1 MDILG
6 AMRIFREVGH
16 SNSFT
21 KASKKLGLTPSG
33 VSKQIAT
40 IESELGV
47 ALLARSTRKVA
58 LTEIGEA
65 YLSHCE
71 RILEDVDSTHRN
83 LKELQETP
91 SGLLRVNSTTSFG
104 RSLLSPILS
113 AFSIKYPQIKLEVLL
128 SDRISDIIEEKF
140 DVVIRAG
147 KFDESSF
154 LAKKLIPLRRGFY
167 ASPKYIQTHHEPKK
181 ASDLE
186 SLNYLS
192 FSFTSQFD
200 DSWNLKND
208 RRNAKINLR
217 GNFRSDDLNVIKQLA
232 IDGAG
237 FAIFTPWFVEEELR
251 KKQLVRILPDW
262 EPTLSATSNTLIY
275 LLYPHVSVVPLKT
288 RVFVDFVSQ
297 NLNYTDRK

>member
-21 KASKKLGLTPSG
+21 KAAKKLGLTPSG

-47 ALLARSTRKVA
+47 ALLTRSTRKVA

-65 YLSHCE
+65 YLNHCE
-71 RILEDVDSTHRN
+71 RILEDVDATHSN
-83 LKELQETP
+83 LKDLQEIP
-91 SGLLRVNSTTSFG
+91 SGLLRVSSTTSFG
-104 RSLLSPILS
+104 RTLLSPILS
-113 AFSIKYPQIKLEVLL
+113 AFSMKYPKIKLEVLL
-128 SDRISDIIEEKF
+128 SDKISDIIEEKF

-154 LAKKLIPLRRGFY
+154 LAKKLMPLQRGFY
-167 ASPKYIQTHHEPKK
+167 ASPKYIQAHFEPKK

-186 SLNYLS
+186 RLNYLS
-192 FSFTSQFD
+192 FSMTSQFD
-200 DSWNLKND
+200 DSWNLKSD
-208 RRNAKINLR
+208 RRNAKVNLR

-237 FAIFTPWFVEEELR
+237 FAIFAPWFVEEELR
-251 KKQLVRILPDW
+251 KKQLIRVLPDW
-262 EPTLSATSNTLIY
+262 EPTLSATSSTLIY
-275 LLYPHVSVVPLKT
+275 LLYPNVSVIPLKT

-297 NLNYTDRK
+297 NLS

>member
-6 AMRIFREVGH
+6 AMRIFKEVGH
-16 SNSFT
+16 VKSFT
-21 KASKKLGLTPSG
+21 NASKKLGLTPSG

-47 ALLARSTRKVA
+47 ALVTRSTRKVA

-71 RILEDVDSTHRN
+71 RILEDVDATHRN
-83 LKELQETP
+83 LKELQQTP

-104 RSLLSPILS
+104 RTLLSPILS
-113 AFSIKYPQIKLEVLL
+113 AFSKKYPQIKLEVLL
-128 SDRISDIIEEKF
+128 SDKMSDIIEEKF

-147 KFDESSF
+147 KFDESSY
-154 LAKKLIPLRRGFY
+154 LAKKLIPLHRGFY
-167 ASPKYIQTHHEPKK
+167 ASPKYLQAYSEPKK
-181 ASDLE
+181 VSDLE

-200 DSWNLKND
+200 DAWNLKND
-208 RRNAKINLR
+208 RKNTKVKLR

-237 FAIFTPWFVEEELR
+237 FAIFTPWFIEEELR
-251 KKQLVRILPDW
+251 KKLLVPVLPDW
-262 EPTLSATSNTLIY
+262 QPTLSTTSSTLIY
-275 LLYPHVSVVPLKT
+275 LLYPNASVIPLKT

-297 NLNYTDRK
+297 NLNYVDKK